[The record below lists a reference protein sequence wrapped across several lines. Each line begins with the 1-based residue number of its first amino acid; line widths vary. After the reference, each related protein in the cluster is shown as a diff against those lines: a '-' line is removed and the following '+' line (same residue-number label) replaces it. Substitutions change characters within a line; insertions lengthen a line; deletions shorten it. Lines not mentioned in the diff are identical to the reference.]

1 MTLSFIHSASD
12 NERDSMIATKNGLIL
27 IFASMTIVL
36 LLMQLWDAIG
46 PSTCY

>member
-1 MTLSFIHSASD
+1 MTLFAIHAVSD